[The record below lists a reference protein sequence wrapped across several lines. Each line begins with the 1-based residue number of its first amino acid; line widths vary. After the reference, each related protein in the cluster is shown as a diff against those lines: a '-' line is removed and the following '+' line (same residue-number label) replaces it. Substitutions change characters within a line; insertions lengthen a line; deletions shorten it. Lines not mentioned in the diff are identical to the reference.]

1 MTSTSQSTAADG
13 GQVKPVMMAGAAPQ
27 VDRRELQLATEPART
42 PISVLVPVRNEARNL
57 PRCLEA
63 LAGWADEIVVVDS
76 ASTDGTR
83 AIADAAGAQFL
94 QFEYRGGW
102 PKKRQWAIDTHRWR
116 NDWIL
121 LLDADEILTPEI
133 KTEIT
138 RAIRDDRYVG
148 YWLRFQIV
156 FLGRMLRHGDTE
168 LWKRALFRWGH
179 GRYERRLEQQD
190 ASMSDIEVHE
200 HVVVDGPTRRLSH
213 PVRHENWNSLHR
225 YIEKHNEYSTWEA
238 HVQLFGN
245 DQELQPSLFGSQA
258 QRRRWLKRTFMK
270 LPGSPWLRFLYVYL
284 FRLGFLD
291 GRAGLTYATFK
302 MVQTFHVK
310 AKMAEQDASDLL
322 AESNGKNERI

>member
-1 MTSTSQSTAADG
+1 MQNDLSRMTPSLQLDPELRSGNNASSADG
-13 GQVKPVMMAGAAPQ
+13 THKGYVPV
-27 VDRRELQLATEPART
+27 
-42 PISVLVPVRNEARNL
+42 SVLIPVRNEARNL

-76 ASTDGTR
+76 ASTDGTQ
-83 AIADAAGAQFL
+83 AIADAAGARCL
-94 QFEYRGGW
+94 QFDYRGGW
-102 PKKRQWAIDTHRWR
+102 PKKRQWAIDNHHWR

-138 RAIRDDRYVG
+138 QAIGDDRYAG

-156 FLGRMLRHGDTE
+156 FLGRMLKHGDTE
-168 LWKRALFRWGH
+168 LWKRSLFRRGH
-179 GRYERRLEQQD
+179 GRYERRLERQD

-200 HVVVDGPTRRLSH
+200 HVVVDGPTRRLTH

-245 DQELQPSLFGSQA
+245 DEELRPSLFGTQA

-310 AKMAEQDASDLL
+310 AKMAEQALCHRDQASG
-322 AESNGKNERI
+322 A